1 MREGKLTKLDGE
13 RKLTTTRQIAERCDN
28 DCHVVQLP
36 RQGRELD
43 LERSME
49 MLRLVVERVT
59 AVVHSVTH
67 LRDNLLEKQAPRV
80 LRVEHGGSHN
90 L

>member
-13 RKLTTTRQIAERCDN
+13 WKLTTARQIAERCGN

-36 RQGRELD
+36 HQVRELD

-67 LRDNLLEKQAPRV
+67 LRDNLLKKQAP
-80 LRVEHGGSHN
+80 
-90 L
+90 